1 MEHFSKV
8 LAIVRA
14 FKVQVLN
21 RVRWLWEDLP
31 DGYDSFWLLDI
42 YLAVAGKSLKSLVE
56 PLFFF
61 IYYASLIIVG
71 TVFVVILREPF
82 SFITLVVLS
91 STTISALEC
100 YCLCYLLDS
109 FKDINETIT
118 DHAFCLCSQL
128 PHSGDHHAD
137 YVDVRATLMVVGY
150 FCRHGMSFQCAGIG
164 DISSVVFADLV
175 NISYSVLTFLL
186 NVL

>member
-42 YLAVAGKSLKSLVE
+42 YLAVAGKS
-56 PLFFF
+56 
-61 IYYASLIIVG
+61 
-71 TVFVVILREPF
+71 
-82 SFITLVVLS
+82 
-91 STTISALEC
+91 
-100 YCLCYLLDS
+100 
-109 FKDINETIT
+109 NETIT

-164 DISSVVFADLV
+164 DISSAVFADLV